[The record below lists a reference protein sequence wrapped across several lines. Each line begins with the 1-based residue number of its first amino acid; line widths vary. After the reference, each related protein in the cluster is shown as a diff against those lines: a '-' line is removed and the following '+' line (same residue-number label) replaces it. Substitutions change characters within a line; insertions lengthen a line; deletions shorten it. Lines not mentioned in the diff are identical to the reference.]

1 MSASKQAG
9 KQASEQKGSDLATM
23 CYPVLGSIESRL
35 VRTKRERHLPMQH
48 TVSRH
53 SMAVVSRHG

>member
-1 MSASKQAG
+1 VSSKQAG
-9 KQASEQKGSDLATM
+9 KQASEQKASDLATM

-35 VRTKRERHLPMQH
+35 VRMNREQHLPMQH
-48 TVSRH
+48 TKIRH